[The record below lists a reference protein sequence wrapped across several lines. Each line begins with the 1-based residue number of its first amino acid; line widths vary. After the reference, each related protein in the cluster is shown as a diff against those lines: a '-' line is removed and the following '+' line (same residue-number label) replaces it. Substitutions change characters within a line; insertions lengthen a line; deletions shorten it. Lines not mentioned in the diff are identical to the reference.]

1 MLANLNRSSR
11 EARTNKPICRCTTVH
26 QLIEASRFV
35 AVYPTR
41 RAGDLMVQ
49 QLTAE
54 TPSACQQ
61 IDPETWRKPRE
72 GQGSYSRRST
82 TRNSWASTISMGR
95 NRRRGIVRSQR
106 SRDVG
111 TPSTRRHTHHARAD
125 ATCDHELA
133 QPVPSA
139 YDRSA
144 SSTQP
149 RLAQIRQGSAVSPE
163 AHVTNT

>member
-1 MLANLNRSSR
+1 M
-11 EARTNKPICRCTTVH
+11 PIRRCTCVH

-41 RAGDLMVQ
+41 RAGDLVVQ

-72 GQGSYSRRST
+72 AQGSCSRRSR
-82 TRNSWASTISMGR
+82 TRNQWASTISMGR
-95 NRRRGIVRSQR
+95 NRRSGIVRSQG

-111 TPSTRRHTHHARAD
+111 TPSTHRYTHHARAD

-133 QPVPSA
+133 QPVASA
-139 YDRSA
+139 YGRSA
-144 SSTQP
+144 WSTQP
-149 RLAQIRQGSAVSPE
+149 RLAPIRQGSAISPE
-163 AHVTNT
+163 ACATNT